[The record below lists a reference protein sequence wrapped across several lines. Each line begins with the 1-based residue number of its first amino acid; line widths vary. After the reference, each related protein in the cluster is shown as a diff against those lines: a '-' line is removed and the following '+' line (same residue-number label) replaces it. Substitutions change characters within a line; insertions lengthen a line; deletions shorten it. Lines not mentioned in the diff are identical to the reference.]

1 MDLGKG
7 NVIVQ
12 PEDLWEVFTKNRQL
26 LAKNYMLLA
35 ESREGFEIYLTE
47 ESGMPFFTVECE
59 PDNERVAMSD
69 SCGKE
74 NAEKNYTELLNLY
87 VLDEEDVASK
97 DEETVEDV
105 FEPDDIDRLDELHG
119 AVEDLVE
126 VFLRFSQAEFDLE
139 EEDIDDIGVAIGQ
152 YLMDTYGL
160 SVRYPTIEVD
170 DDSGLDV
177 VIQFPFRET

>member
-74 NAEKNYTELLNLY
+74 NAERNYTELLRLY
-87 VLDEEDVASK
+87 VLDEGNDAGQE
-97 DEETVEDV
+97 EETGEDI
-105 FEPDDIDRLDELHG
+105 FDPDDLDRLDEIHG

-170 DDSGLDV
+170 EGSGLDV
-177 VIQFPFRET
+177 VVQFPFREQ